1 MDEDDTF
8 DDDRRIARSWE
19 APPSGFDEPD
29 LIDQV
34 VGMAS
39 LVSSFAAQ
47 QAVAI
52 AEARS
57 AALVESATRGGDR
70 GIAERSFRLEISQA
84 LRVTES
90 TAERLVSQAVALTER
105 YDRVLDALGRGA
117 ITEQHARILVDAV
130 DAAEGP
136 LRGELATLALELA
149 ERMPV
154 GHFRSAVRAL
164 VDRAR
169 AVSLEQRHDDA
180 ARMRRVSV
188 DADSDGMAWLS
199 AYLPAVEARAIF
211 HRLTAMGTALL
222 AAERAEIAGG
232 DLAETSVGDE
242 IEEIDGALASRTL
255 DQVRAD
261 LLGDLLVDGEV
272 SDHPEAVRGV
282 RATVAVTVPVLSLL
296 DDDAAVSAPAE
307 LDGVGPIPIRTAR
320 TLCGAADGW
329 MRVLTHPE
337 TGVVL
342 SVGRTRYRPPADL
355 QRLVRWRAARCT
367 APGCRMAAARCEID
381 HTVAWEHGGE
391 TRADNLT
398 PLCKGHHTVKHHGG
412 WQTRQH
418 PDGVIIWTSPGGRR
432 YRVEPERR
440 TPRFVPASV
449 GRVSGAPE
457 GEAPPF

>member
-19 APPSGFDEPD
+19 APPSGSDEPD

-47 QAVAI
+47 RAVAI

-57 AALVESATRGGDR
+57 AALIESASRGGDR
-70 GIAERSFRLEISQA
+70 GIAERSFRLELSQA

-130 DAAEGP
+130 DVAEAP

-164 VDRAR
+164 VERAR

-180 ARMRRVSV
+180 VRMRRVSV
-188 DADSDGMAWLS
+188 EADGDGMAWLS
-199 AYLPAVEARAIF
+199 AYLPAVEARTIF

-222 AAERAEIAGG
+222 AAEREHAARA
-232 DLAETSVGDE
+232 DAAETSVGDE
-242 IEEIDGALASRTL
+242 GDGVRAPRTL

-261 LLGDLLVDGEV
+261 LLGDLLVDGEMG
-272 SDHPEAVRGV
+272 DHPEAVRGV

-307 LDGVGPIPIRTAR
+307 VDGVGPIPIGAAR

-367 APGCRMAAARCEID
+367 APGCRIAAGRCEID

-398 PLCKGHHTVKHHGG
+398 PLCKGHHNVKHHGG

-418 PDGVIIWTSPGGRR
+418 PDGVIVWTSPAGRR

-440 TPRFVPASV
+440 TLRFVPASA
-449 GRVSGAPE
+449 GRASGAPE

>member
-19 APPSGFDEPD
+19 APPSGSDEPD

-47 QAVAI
+47 RAVAI
-52 AEARS
+52 AEARA
-57 AALVESATRGGDR
+57 AALVESAARGGDR

-105 YDRVLDALGRGA
+105 YDGVLDALGRGV

-130 DAAEGP
+130 DAAEP
-136 LRGELATLALELA
+136 SLRAELASLSLELA

-154 GHFRSAVRAL
+154 GQFRAAVRAL
-164 VDRAR
+164 VERAR
-169 AVSLEQRHDDA
+169 VVSLEQRHDDA
-180 ARMRRVSV
+180 VRMRRVSV
-188 DADSDGMAWLS
+188 ESDSDGMAWLS

-211 HRLTAMGTALL
+211 HRLTAMGSALL
-222 AAERAEIAGG
+222 AAEREAAVGQV
-232 DLAETSVGDE
+232 AETSVGDE
-242 IEEIDGALASRTL
+242 ISAAPTPRTL

-272 SDHPEAVRGV
+272 SDHPETVRGV

-296 DDDAAVSAPAE
+296 DDDAALSAPAE

-320 TLCGAADGW
+320 TLCGGAEGW

-355 QRLVRWRAARCT
+355 QRLVRWRAAHCT
-367 APGCRMAAARCEID
+367 APGCRMAADRCEID

-418 PDGVIIWTSPGGRR
+418 PDGAIVWTSPTGRR

-440 TPRFVPASV
+440 TPRFVPASA
-449 GRVSGAPE
+449 GRDSSAPRTDV
-457 GEAPPF
+457 PPF

>member
-47 QAVAI
+47 RAVAI
-52 AEARS
+52 AEARA
-57 AALVESATRGGDR
+57 AALVESASRGGDR

-105 YDRVLDALGRGA
+105 YDGVLDALGRGA

-130 DAAEGP
+130 DAAELP

-154 GHFRSAVRAL
+154 GQFRAAVRAL
-164 VDRAR
+164 VEGAR

-180 ARMRRVSV
+180 VRMRRVSV
-188 DADSDGMAWLS
+188 EADSNGMAWLS

-211 HRLTAMGTALL
+211 QRLTAMGSALL
-222 AAERAEIAGG
+222 TAEREAAAAG

-242 IEEIDGALASRTL
+242 IDGSLAPRTL

-261 LLGDLLVDGEV
+261 LLGDLLVDAEV
-272 SDHPEAVRGV
+272 TEHPEAVRGV

-296 DDDAAVSAPAE
+296 DDDAAAIAPAE

-367 APGCRMAAARCEID
+367 APGCRIAADRCEID

-398 PLCKGHHTVKHHGG
+398 PLCKGHHTVKHHRG

-418 PDGVIIWTSPGGRR
+418 PDGVIIWTSPAGRC

-440 TPRFVPASV
+440 TPRFAPASA
-449 GRVSGAPE
+449 GRAYGAPE

>member
-19 APPSGFDEPD
+19 APPSGSDEPD

-47 QAVAI
+47 RAVAI

-57 AALVESATRGGDR
+57 AALIESASRGGDR
-70 GIAERSFRLEISQA
+70 GIAERSFRLELSQA

-130 DAAEGP
+130 DVAEAP

-164 VDRAR
+164 VERAR

-180 ARMRRVSV
+180 VRMRRVSV
-188 DADSDGMAWLS
+188 EADGDGMAWLS

-222 AAERAEIAGG
+222 AAEREHAARA
-232 DLAETSVGDE
+232 DAAETSVGDE
-242 IEEIDGALASRTL
+242 GDGVRAPRTL

-261 LLGDLLVDGEV
+261 LLGDLLVDGEMG
-272 SDHPEAVRGV
+272 DHPEAVRGV

-307 LDGVGPIPIRTAR
+307 VDGVGPIPIGTAR

-367 APGCRMAAARCEID
+367 APGCRIAAGRCEID
-381 HTVAWEHGGE
+381 HTVAWERGGE

-418 PDGVIIWTSPGGRR
+418 PDGVIVWTSPAGRR

-440 TPRFVPASV
+440 TLRFVPASA
-449 GRVSGAPE
+449 GRASGAPE